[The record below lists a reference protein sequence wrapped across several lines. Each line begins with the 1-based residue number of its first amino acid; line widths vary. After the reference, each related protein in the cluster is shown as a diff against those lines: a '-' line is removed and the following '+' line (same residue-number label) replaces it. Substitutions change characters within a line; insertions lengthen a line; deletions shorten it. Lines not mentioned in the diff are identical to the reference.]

1 MAAARRNLRE
11 EREEDATPLP
21 SSSSSS
27 TTHPAPSAPP
37 SLAPA
42 VSLMSLPA
50 EVLAH
55 VFRSQQLTNRDFLA
69 LRATCKKA
77 RNMAPYVVEGM
88 HPARAHV
95 GGVPSPRICRGEG
108 RFAPAEV
115 LAFATHHLLAWRVD
129 FRDARERAF
138 VEELPSKVRARL
150 ALRTLCRSPHAAVAS
165 GPERCMCE
173 IEEDEREQQRAQGAH
188 RRRHAGNAAAVAAAA
203 AAADVAE
210 GSDHAQLVDG
220 VYALDLAWCGKV
232 GSQPLALSNVQ
243 LVDLSFTFV
252 EDVAPLRHVR
262 QVELRRCT
270 QLKSVEGF
278 AGGSVVSLNLGGC
291 VELEDVSPLTAGRLP
306 SLRTLNITSTHV
318 TSLEGLGH
326 LQVLYAGDLAVTDV
340 SPVAGVPEL
349 YLGSCP
355 ELVEVGCLKEV
366 KRLSLACCRR
376 VADVSALGNVHSL
389 DLSGTAITSVEG
401 LGRVRRLRLQVC
413 RQLAS
418 VAGLGAGNQRVD
430 ISWNEQ
436 LTDLSPLQGV
446 PVVICTGLRQLTDIQ
461 PLAEAVML
469 DLRGCTRLHDV
480 TPLMASETLRD
491 VTLENTVVK
500 HHMRAALAERCRVH
514 TSLCCLP

>member
-1 MAAARRNLRE
+1 
-11 EREEDATPLP
+11 
-21 SSSSSS
+21 
-27 TTHPAPSAPP
+27 
-37 SLAPA
+37 
-42 VSLMSLPA
+42 MSLPA

-88 HPARAHV
+88 HAARAHV

-108 RFAPAEV
+108 RFAPVDV

-129 FRDARERAF
+129 FRDERERAY
-138 VEELPSKVRARL
+138 VEGLPSKIKARL

-165 GPERCMCE
+165 GPERCTCE
-173 IEEDEREQQRAQGAH
+173 MGVGERGQQRPRGD
-188 RRRHAGNAAAVAAAA
+188 RRGNAGDVAA

-210 GSDHAQLVDG
+210 GSDYAQLVDG
-220 VYALDLAWCGKV
+220 VHTLDLAWCGKV
-232 GSQPLALSNVQ
+232 GPRPLALSNVQ
-243 LVDLSFTFV
+243 LVDLSFTNV
-252 EDVAPLRHVR
+252 EDVTPLRHVR
-262 QVELRRCT
+262 QVELRKCAR
-270 QLKSVEGF
+270 LKSVEGF

-291 VELEDVSPLTAGRLP
+291 VELEDVSPLSAGRLP

-326 LQVLYAGDLAVTDV
+326 LQVLYAGDLAITDV
-340 SPVAGVPEL
+340 SPVAGVADL

-355 ELVEVGCLKEV
+355 ELVEVGCLKDV

-376 VADVSALGNVHSL
+376 VMDVTALGSLHSL
-389 DLSGTAITSVEG
+389 DLSGTGITNVDG
-401 LGRVRRLRLQVC
+401 LGRVRRLRLQIC
-413 RQLAS
+413 RQLNS

-430 ISWNEQ
+430 LSWNEQ

-491 VTLENTVVK
+491 VILENTAVK